1 MSGKMVKN
9 SNEANDGK
17 RERGSWI
24 RPLTTQVENTRAQ
37 PHVHHNSNWST
48 QIMTNTVMM
57 ARTKTRERERERERE
72 RMNTSLEREKESER
86 KRERERAIGW
96 LAGWVAP
103 RKFLK

>member
-1 MSGKMVKN
+1 MDSSTNYTSGEHTRTTSRPPQLELVN
-9 SNEANDGK
+9 SNHDEYCDDG
-17 RERGSWI
+17 
-24 RPLTTQVENTRAQ
+24 ENQ
-37 PHVHHNSNWST
+37 D
-48 QIMTNTVMM
+48 
-57 ARTKTRERERERERE
+57 KRERERE